1 MSNCLTYL
9 GIVIAIV
16 IFEAVKRYSNAGV
29 CYLCPG
35 TTHQHLHQNNTASA
49 MIRNTLYHGI
59 ALQALVS
66 CALIN
71 LVWNFVHMKAHQRCP
86 YRFLK
91 IHHGLMRISSPVI
104 ITTADAH
111 TRRQHKHKHKLQPL
125 AQPATCMTYQRSS
138 TADI

>member
-1 MSNCLTYL
+1 VTY
-9 GIVIAIV
+9 
-16 IFEAVKRYSNAGV
+16 AGV

-35 TTHQHLHQNNTASA
+35 TTHQHLHQNNRASA
-49 MIRNTLYHGI
+49 MIRSTLCHFI

-71 LVWNFVHMKAHQRCP
+71 LVWNFVHMKAHQRCH
-86 YRFLK
+86 YRFFK

-104 ITTADAH
+104 ITTADAY
-111 TRRQHKHKHKLQPL
+111 TRRQHKHKHKLRPL
-125 AQPATCMTYQRSS
+125 ALPATCMTYLRSS